1 MKKFSKNKNKEPEV
15 KSELISSDK
24 VEILKLIDMFI
35 KISISGPIRR
45 PSYTWTIEGK
55 DLLADAIINFMDN
68 KDNKN
73 IVEALSEVKYNLIDI
88 DSKISEMKSIPFYIR
103 NKFDSISKK
112 ENFLELFESIY
123 NRTTYK
129 DEYISLLSKR
139 RDDYKNF
146 MEKQKRQ
153 I

>member
-88 DSKISEMKSIPFYIR
+88 DSKISEMKSIPFEIR

-139 RDDYKNF
+139 RDDYKKF